1 MGKADN
7 MFKLYV
13 QIGGGAYFC
22 HRCGGKGSWY
32 DFKMKLGGF
41 EVTDSMGNS
50 SHGSHGSHGH
60 GGGQKPNSQE
70 QGSMA
75 RRGQNQNRNNS
86 QSQQQSDQQGGSS
99 GKGYGKNNT
108 HEHGGNANIQ
118 PLPMPSPRLQAA
130 YITNLLDTP
139 PTDNANSSS
148 QSLSPA
154 MQYLTQER
162 GLTKQ
167 TLRKYGV
174 GLGSYNFP
182 SNEIGQHGKYVR
194 ADCVTFPWIM
204 RAKDVNEQEV
214 LRGCEYSW
222 DSDSK
227 DVSNTKNA
235 ESSGVDNDLE
245 NSNGSNNIEKKEE
258 DATGDTSEEE
268 YEQEESHLGPFVTR
282 RIKARAVHQ
291 KSWQRLDPPGGGW
304 GLFGWHTVPSSAKE
318 IVLTEGEYDAMAV
331 YQATGRPAV
340 SLPNGCRSLPV
351 EVLPMLERFDRVYLW
366 MDNDGPG
373 REGAEQFAKK
383 IGVNRCLL
391 VQPDSSVMD
400 LNGNRAAPPKDANE
414 ALLQGMDL
422 EKMILDAD
430 VLPHERILTFAELRT
445 QVIHEMLNPEKY
457 TGVPVPS
464 LPGFT
469 GIIKGFRRGEMTVLT
484 GPTGSGKTTFLGQL
498 SLDFAEG
505 GVNTL
510 WGSFEIKNTRLMHK
524 LLQQYSRG
532 PMPEDKM
539 KKAQALEVLAD
550 RFETL
555 PLYFMKFHGGSDIDD
570 VLDAM
575 EYAAYVHD
583 VQHIILDN
591 MQFMISRNSSKF
603 NSSFDKYEI
612 QDIAIEKFRKFA
624 TSKNVHVT
632 LVVHPR
638 KEDEGVKLGMSSVYG
653 SAKATQEADNVL
665 ILQKDANNENRKF
678 VEVKKNRYDGT
689 LGICPL
695 HFNFDS
701 KRYSETPVAQL
712 SSQKKVARPAAVPPR
727 VIPMTAGGRTFVS
740 AASTKTKVGP
750 AAPSTKP
757 ASTNMDLTYSSIL
770 ED

>member
-1 MGKADN
+1 MGRNTNAN
-7 MFKLYV
+7 MN
-13 QIGGGAYFC
+13 
-22 HRCGGKGSWY
+22 
-32 DFKMKLGGF
+32 MN
-41 EVTDSMGNS
+41 MNS
-50 SHGSHGSHGH
+50 QGR
-60 GGGQKPNSQE
+60 PNSQE

-75 RRGQNQNRNNS
+75 RGGQNRNS
-86 QSQQQSDQQGGSS
+86 QYSQKQQQQQQQQQQSYQQGGSS
-99 GKGYGKNNT
+99 RKGYAKNNT
-108 HEHGGNANIQ
+108 HEHNGNTTTQ

-130 YITNLLDTP
+130 YITNLLDA
-139 PTDNANSSS
+139 PTKDSKDPSTQS

-214 LRGCEYSW
+214 LRGCEYNWQASA
-222 DSDSK
+222 SASST
-227 DVSNTKNA
+227 VSSNKNA
-235 ESSGVDNDLE
+235 ESSGKDQE
-245 NSNGSNNIEKKEE
+245 NNNNANNIENDNNE
-258 DATGDTSEEE
+258 DDGDTSAEE
-268 YEQEESHLGPFVTR
+268 YEQEESNLGPFVTR

-414 ALLQGMDL
+414 ALLNGMDL
-422 EKMILDAD
+422 EEMIRDAE

-469 GIIKGFRRGEMTVLT
+469 DIIKGFRRGEMTVLT
-484 GPTGSGKTTFLGQL
+484 GPTGSGEFVLFL
-498 SLDFAEG
+498 FC
-505 GVNTL
+505 
-510 WGSFEIKNTRLMHK
+510 
-524 LLQQYSRG
+524 
-532 PMPEDKM
+532 
-539 KKAQALEVLAD
+539 
-550 RFETL
+550 
-555 PLYFMKFHGGSDIDD
+555 
-570 VLDAM
+570 
-575 EYAAYVHD
+575 
-583 VQHIILDN
+583 
-591 MQFMISRNSSKF
+591 
-603 NSSFDKYEI
+603 
-612 QDIAIEKFRKFA
+612 
-624 TSKNVHVT
+624 
-632 LVVHPR
+632 
-638 KEDEGVKLGMSSVYG
+638 
-653 SAKATQEADNVL
+653 
-665 ILQKDANNENRKF
+665 F
-678 VEVKKNRYDGT
+678 V
-689 LGICPL
+689 
-695 HFNFDS
+695 
-701 KRYSETPVAQL
+701 
-712 SSQKKVARPAAVPPR
+712 
-727 VIPMTAGGRTFVS
+727 
-740 AASTKTKVGP
+740 
-750 AAPSTKP
+750 
-757 ASTNMDLTYSSIL
+757 
-770 ED
+770 